1 MAGSADRTE
10 EPRPA
15 ARRRRDKQAE
25 RVGAEQEY
33 DELKPF
39 GSQQHLVPNS

>member
-10 EPRPA
+10 EHRPA
-15 ARRRRDKQAE
+15 ARRRRDKRAE

-33 DELKPF
+33 DELEPF
-39 GSQQHLVPNS
+39 ESQQQLVPNS